1 MNSKPHAPAGTIME
15 VTASKHDQTESDRA
29 TWVICEQV
37 RKFAKSSGGK
47 ENCTADTIENLPR

>member
-1 MNSKPHAPAGTIME
+1 ME

-47 ENCTADTIENLPR
+47 QDCTAGTIENLPR